1 MKLLLLPPRPP
12 AKPVMLCTAG
22 SASTTLRS
30 ASSLGTV
37 AWNEVPWSTRKKPSS
52 WPVSCCGK
60 KPLGTT
66 AYR

>member
-1 MKLLLLPPRPP
+1 MTTSADTPRSCSGLSWICMKLLLLPPRPP

-37 AWNEVPWSTRKKPSS
+37 AWNEVP
-52 WPVSCCGK
+52 
-60 KPLGTT
+60 
-66 AYR
+66 